1 MVKRKKTHSLKETLM
16 IHFMAVMFVFCS
28 IIGLLAVFA
37 AQSMVRSA
45 TIEHYRA
52 TVRYVGKNI
61 ARELDDIQDICNYM
75 FVNNDIKAVLQN
87 WKAKNYTFIHAVD
100 NLDRLLMQNV
110 MSNVYSNLRAMIVFD
125 EDGIA
130 YRYVGDAW
138 LGRNFDH
145 IALYDSEEYKFAAEH
160 KRMVISGRD
169 FFTGIYGTEETTL
182 SVVHCIMDSHY
193 DNVIGGVLLL
203 FDMDLVDISMPEF
216 NAEEGFSAYLINE
229 NGMVISSETETLPKG
244 VAQILPDFQ
253 AGEELMVHETMEA
266 CDVFIYP
273 ISRERCYMVFLMAP
287 KSILT
292 ESWPLLTVVL
302 IALLSGI
309 LLSLLLWHSMNRR
322 VVQPILQIRDSLDH
336 AREGVHLPIVTESG
350 DEIEEVEKLVA
361 SYNLN
366 VKHIDELAEKLSEE
380 KTRYKD
386 LEYKA
391 LQSQINSHFIT
402 NTLNAVR
409 WLAIMQKATNIKE
422 IIDAFSRL
430 LKSTWQGLD
439 HDTTIEKELSNVQ
452 DYIFIQQ
459 ITHSYNCEIFYD
471 VSPELLQA
479 PCAKFILQPLVEN
492 AYFHGIAP
500 KEGIGT
506 IHISVQLSNKKEN
519 MIIQVIDDGVG
530 MDQRMQDSVL
540 HSQLGSNR
548 FNGIGISNIHQRLQL
563 KYGENYGI
571 SIESEV
577 GCYTKMT
584 VTVPYQECKEG
595 GIADVSS
602 ADCG

>member
-1 MVKRKKTHSLKETLM
+1 MKRKRPRSLKETLLV
-16 IHFMAVMFVFCS
+16 HFMAVMFVFCS
-28 IIGLLAVFA
+28 IIGILTVFT
-37 AQSMVRSA
+37 AQSMVRST
-45 TIEHYRA
+45 TIEHYLA

-61 ARELDDIQDICNYM
+61 SRELDDIHDICNYM
-75 FVNNDIKAVLQN
+75 FVNNDIKAVIEN
-87 WKAKNYTFIHAVD
+87 SKARNYTYIHAVD

-110 MSNVYSNLRAMIVFD
+110 MSNVYSNLRGMIVFD
-125 EDGIA
+125 SDGIV

-138 LGRNFDH
+138 LGRNFDYTS
-145 IALYDSEEYKFAAEH
+145 LYDSEEYRLASEH
-160 KRMVISGRD
+160 KQMVISTRD
-169 FFTGIYGTEETTL
+169 FFTGVYGKEENTL
-182 SVVHCIMDSHY
+182 SVVHCIMDAHY

-203 FDMDLVDISMPEF
+203 FDMDLVDTSMPEF
-216 NAEEGFSAYLINE
+216 SAEKGFSAYLLNE
-229 NGMVISSETETLPKG
+229 KGMAISNETEPLPSG
-244 VAQILPDFQ
+244 VVEMMPDYQ
-253 AGEELMVHETMEA
+253 EGEEYVIHETMEA
-266 CDVFIYP
+266 FDVFIYP
-273 ISRERCYMVFLMAP
+273 IPRERCYMVFLIAP
-287 KSILT
+287 KSILS
-292 ESWPLLTVVL
+292 ESWRLLTVVL
-302 IALLSGI
+302 IALVSGI
-309 LLSLLLWHSMNRR
+309 LLSLALWHSMNRR
-322 VVQPILQIRDSLDH
+322 VVQPILQIRESLEH
-336 AREGVHLPIVTESG
+336 ARDGVHLPIVTENG
-350 DEIEEVEKLVA
+350 DEIEEVEKLVS

-430 LKSTWQGLD
+430 LKSTWQAMD

-471 VSPELLQA
+471 VAPELLHA
-479 PCAKFILQPLVEN
+479 SCAKFILQPLVEN

-506 IHISVQLSNKKEN
+506 IHISIHPSDTMDKIIVQV
-519 MIIQVIDDGVG
+519 MDDGVG
-530 MDQRMQDSVL
+530 MDQQTQHSVL
-540 HSQLGSNR
+540 HSQKGSH

-563 KYGENYGI
+563 KYGEDYGI

-577 GCYTKMT
+577 GRYTKMT
-584 VTVPYQECKEG
+584 VIIPFMESREG
-595 GIADVSS
+595 EDMDV
-602 ADCG
+602 